1 MNKQLKRLLAMSEKP
16 SRLIVGLMSGT
27 SLDGLD
33 IALCKVSGV
42 NESSKLE
49 VISFTT
55 IAYDDSYRSRI
66 VELFAKPNGR
76 LIDVCTANNWVA
88 KTHADMLMK
97 CLKRWDTDPNEI
109 DLIAS
114 HGQTIFHAPDN
125 QTPSTL
131 QIGDGDHIAQ
141 ITNIITISD
150 FRQKHVAAGG
160 DGAPLVPYADYLL
173 YKDPKQDRLL
183 LNIGGIANFTLLPA
197 ACQFKDMI
205 CTDTGPGNTLMDA
218 YVKRET
224 NGHLQFDDRGAIA
237 LTGDVDYGLLQELK
251 NTRFLTQNAP
261 KSTGQ
266 ELFNLSYVDQA
277 VNHCKQ
283 MRYAEQ
289 LSLEITDK
297 DLLREA
303 LHNKNQ
309 ISFENV
315 MATLNQFTADTIS
328 EEINTQ
334 LNSANIDPTKLH
346 IYTSG
351 GGPKNKVLMNNIA
364 INLPECH
371 FHHFEVLGLKADSK
385 EAALFALL
393 ANQSIFGDTQVYKSA
408 NASHSDEIHSGPAVS
423 LGKISLPN

>member
-1 MNKQLKRLLAMSEKP
+1 MNKLLKRLLTMSEKP

-42 NESSKLE
+42 DELSTLK

-55 IAYDDSYRSRI
+55 VTYDDTYRARI
-66 VELFAKPNGR
+66 AELFAKPNGR
-76 LIDVCTANNWVA
+76 LIDVCTANSWIA
-88 KTHADMLMK
+88 KTHADMLMQ
-97 CLKRWDTDPNEI
+97 CLKRWDTDPDEI

-141 ITNIITISD
+141 LTNIITISD

-173 YKDPKQDRLL
+173 YKDSIQDRLL

-197 ACQFKDMI
+197 ASQFSDMI

-224 NGHLQFDDRGAIA
+224 NGNLQFDDQGAIA
-237 LTGDVDYGLLQELK
+237 HSGEVDYGLLQELK
-251 NTRFLTQNAP
+251 NTSFFRQNVP

-266 ELFNLSYVDQA
+266 ELFNLAYVDQA
-277 VNHCKQ
+277 VNHCKKN
-283 MRYAEQ
+283 RYADQ
-289 LSLEITDK
+289 LAIEIVDK
-297 DLLREA
+297 NLRREA
-303 LHNKNQ
+303 LYTANQ
-309 ISFENV
+309 ISFEDV
-315 MATLNQFTADTIS
+315 MATLNQLTADTIS
-328 EEINTQ
+328 EEINIQ
-334 LNSANIDPTKLH
+334 INRANIDPAKLH

-351 GGPKNKVLMNNIA
+351 GGPKNKQLMNNIA

-371 FHHFEVLGLKADSK
+371 FHHFEELGIKADSK

-393 ANQSIFGDTQVYKSA
+393 ANQSLFGDTQVYKSIDVSA
-408 NASHSDEIHSGPAVS
+408 ENAGHSMPVVS